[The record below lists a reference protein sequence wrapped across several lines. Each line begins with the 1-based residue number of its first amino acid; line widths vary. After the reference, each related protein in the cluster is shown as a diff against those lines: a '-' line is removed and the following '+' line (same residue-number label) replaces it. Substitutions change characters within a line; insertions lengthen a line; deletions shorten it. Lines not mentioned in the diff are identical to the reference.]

1 MHVALPSEAERFLL
15 ALAAQPA
22 AWRRAARAYV
32 GALDDARVALAAAS
46 LRRAVELADDR
57 DAAVAREVERRV
69 ARMLATL
76 AAAAAAGAA
85 GELDDPGELDAM
97 RTAAVMA
104 GCAVA
109 LRARLKPLDVA
120 LLVASFRGEVLPAL
134 A

>member
-22 AWRRAARAYV
+22 AWRRAARAYA

-69 ARMLATL
+69 ARMLETL
-76 AAAAAAGAA
+76 AAAAGAA

-97 RTAAVMA
+97 RAAAVA
-104 GCAVA
+104 AACAVA

>member
-76 AAAAAAGAA
+76 AAAAGAA
-85 GELDDPGELDAM
+85 GELDDPGELNAM